1 MLITEKMP
9 QGHIYPQITQAPI
22 NYFDFLNFFRGGHTI
37 DDNLGA
43 TSIAETLQAS
53 LLKAA
58 IKSGHLRKTKNVA
71 MPNESLADI
80 FLTELGV
87 EQLATPQNGQQ
98 LMQGKKSEW
107 ERVKKEPLGEGGQS
121 KVYLVRTP
129 ERTKERKQSREAITN
144 HVWVSASTSESA
156 LQKSRMEYVEAIQTY
171 SRDERVQDSRR

>member
-1 MLITEKMP
+1 MLIDKKMP

-22 NYFDFLNFFRGGHTI
+22 NYFDFLNFFRGVHTI

-58 IKSGHLRKTKNVA
+58 IKTGHLRKTKNMA
-71 MPNESLADI
+71 MPSESLADI
-80 FLTELGV
+80 FLTDLGA

-107 ERVKKEPLGEGGQS
+107 ESKEGAAGEGGQS

-129 ERTKERKQSREAITN
+129 ERTKERKQSHEAITN
-144 HVWVSASTSESA
+144 HVWVSASTSQSA
-156 LQKSRMEYVEAIQTY
+156 LEKSRMEYVEAIKPTHGMT
-171 SRDERVQDSRR
+171 SPKSLAR

>member
-1 MLITEKMP
+1 MVITEKMP

-58 IKSGHLRKTKNVA
+58 IKSGHLRKSKNMA

-107 ERVKKEPLGEGGQS
+107 ERVRKEPLGEGGQS
-121 KVYLVRTP
+121 KVYLVRIP
-129 ERTKERKQSREAITN
+129 ERTKQRKVSLEIINSHAPMPTGTRESISSHN
-144 HVWVSASTSESA
+144 
-156 LQKSRMEYVEAIQTY
+156 LIR
-171 SRDERVQDSRR
+171 

>member
-1 MLITEKMP
+1 M
-9 QGHIYPQITQAPI
+9 
-22 NYFDFLNFFRGGHTI
+22 
-37 DDNLGA
+37 
-43 TSIAETLQAS
+43 
-53 LLKAA
+53 
-58 IKSGHLRKTKNVA
+58 A

-129 ERTKERKQSREAITN
+129 ERTKERERSREAITN

-156 LQKSRMEYVEAIQTY
+156 RQKSRMEYVEAIQTY
-171 SRDERVQDSRR
+171 SRDDKPEELGAMKEFKIRDDEKQSLDRLKQEIEVLQSRIAPACRSSWALT

>member
-1 MLITEKMP
+1 MSRKNPCSSRRRCRRATSI
-9 QGHIYPQITQAPI
+9 PQITQAPI

-58 IKSGHLRKTKNVA
+58 IKTGHLRKTKNMA

-107 ERVKKEPLGEGGQS
+107 ERVRKEPLGEGGQS

-129 ERTKERKQSREAITN
+129 ERTKQRKAQSRN
-144 HVWVSASTSESA
+144 HQFARSYADGHA
-156 LQKSRMEYVEAIQTY
+156 
-171 SRDERVQDSRR
+171 RVHL

>member
-1 MLITEKMP
+1 MLITEKLP

-43 TSIAETLQAS
+43 MSIEATLQAN

-58 IKSGHLRKTKNVA
+58 IKSGHLRKTKNMA

-80 FLTELGV
+80 FLTDLGA

-98 LMQGKKSEW
+98 LCKARNPSGNE
-107 ERVKKEPLGEGGQS
+107 
-121 KVYLVRTP
+121 
-129 ERTKERKQSREAITN
+129 
-144 HVWVSASTSESA
+144 
-156 LQKSRMEYVEAIQTY
+156 
-171 SRDERVQDSRR
+171 